1 MRPRTLSLATVLAA
15 CALLAPGC
23 GDDSDDE
30 SGGGNSGGG
39 GGGSAYGE
47 KDSGGAEKEKK
58 EKATGGTGANRL
70 KLTADPGGALKFD
83 KTTLTTKPG
92 KVMVILDNPSD
103 VPHAIEVEGK
113 GVEEVGETVG
123 KGGVSKVTLDVKAG
137 EYEYYCPVGNHKD
150 AGMEGT
156 LTVG

>member
-1 MRPRTLSLATVLAA
+1 MLTRLSLVTALLACLVLAA
-15 CALLAPGC
+15 GC

-30 SGGGNSGGG
+30 G
-39 GGGSAYGE
+39 GGGSSDSGGTASGAK
-47 KDSGGAEKEKK
+47 KDSGGGSA
-58 EKATGGTGANRL
+58 ATQL

-83 KTTLTTKPG
+83 KTTLSAKPG
-92 KVMVILDNPSD
+92 KTTVVLDNPSS

-113 GVEEVGETVG
+113 GVEEEGETVE
-123 KGGVSKVTLDVKAG
+123 KGGVSKVTVDLKAG
-137 EYEYYCPVGNHKD
+137 EYEYYCPVDGHAQ

>member
-1 MRPRTLSLATVLAA
+1 MRPPCPAVFITLTV
-15 CALLAPGC
+15 CLLIGAGC
-23 GDDSDDE
+23 GDDSDE
-30 SGGGNSGGG
+30 GGG
-39 GGGSAYGE
+39 GGGSSGGGSAYGGQ
-47 KDSGGAEKEKK
+47 KDDGESGGTAAAKP
-58 EKATGGTGANRL
+58 L

-92 KVMVILDNPSD
+92 KVTVVLDNPSS

-113 GVEEVGETVG
+113 GVEEEGETVG
-123 KGGVSKVTLDVKAG
+123 KGAVSKVTVDLKPG
-137 EYEYYCPVGNHKD
+137 EYEYYCPVDGHAK